1 MEGVLGDG
9 DGAASSLASVKRK
22 IEFSGAFQYYLDRW
36 IKPHSV
42 GRWMGTLVLVA
53 IYVLRVYYLQ
63 GFYVI
68 SCCLWIHVFCHS
80 ISFLSPKADPE
91 LEVMD
96 GASLPTK
103 ASDEFKPFI
112 REMPEFQF
120 WYSITI
126 AFCVGLVMTCFSLFN
141 LAPFSPIWFCYGIVL
156 FVVNIKRRIRHMIKY
171 RYIPFNIGKQKYT
184 GKKSSASN
192 SSPKD

>member
-9 DGAASSLASVKRK
+9 DGDASSLASVKRK

-36 IKPHSV
+36 ITPHSV
-42 GRWMGTLVLVA
+42 GRWMGTLVLAA

-63 GFYVI
+63 GFYII
-68 SCCLWIHVFCHS
+68 SYALWICVFCNS
-80 ISFLSPKADPE
+80 ILFVSPKADPE

-112 REMPEFQF
+112 RKMPEFEF

-126 AFCVGLVMTCFSLFN
+126 AFCVALVMTCFSLFD
-141 LAPFSPIWFCYGIVL
+141 LPASWPILICFGIFL
-156 FVVNIKRRIRHMIKY
+156 FVLKIKHRIRHMIKY
-171 RYIPFNIGKQKYT
+171 RYIPFSIGKQKYT